1 MVHPCDPLKRYAS
14 IDRHRDFHTICMVD
28 DAGFEDTCRFQ
39 AYPDRLF
46 ELKKSQVNLLAI
58 SNLKS

>member
-28 DAGFEDTCRFQ
+28 DAGFEDTSVSSILRQ
-39 AYPDRLF
+39 AFRVEEKP
-46 ELKKSQVNLLAI
+46 S
-58 SNLKS
+58 